1 MHILLPSDTFPPGS
15 VGGAAWSAHALALA
29 LTQRG
34 HHVTAVVPTR
44 EPSID
49 ASATPNGSV
58 PTVRWPYSAP
68 PIPFVQNYYR
78 HERLWPRLAAA
89 LVELGHRAADTP
101 LLIHAQHVQT
111 TPAAVLAGARLG
123 VPVVATVRD
132 HWPWDYFATGLHGN
146 RISAPPRPTLSGQVA
161 ALLTDLV
168 ARMGPLRGLLALPAI
183 PYMLAHVRRRAA
195 LLAQADAVIAVSGYL
210 AERLAPL
217 VPAERLHIIP
227 NIVNIAHAERSAAA
241 PLDAPVAAPFLL
253 YIGKLERNKGAALLP
268 AIFRALRNSGYTAPL
283 PPLVVA
289 GNGALRAELGRDLAA
304 LGVAAQFL
312 EWVPHDEILRLM
324 ARCTLLLFPS
334 AWGEPLSRVL
344 LEASALGAPIVAMPT
359 GGTPDIVVD
368 GESGLLAA
376 SVEQFGRA
384 MGRLLADTSERQ
396 RLGAGARRVARQRFA
411 AEVVLPQVEHL
422 YHRLLAEV
430 APPRRFR

>member
-1 MHILLPSDTFPPGS
+1 

-29 LTQRG
+29 LVRRG
-34 HHVTAVVPTR
+34 HEVTAVVPTR
-44 EPSID
+44 APHTTTPD
-49 ASATPNGSV
+49 LPNGSV
-58 PTVRWPYSAP
+58 PTVRWPYVAP

-78 HERLWPRLAAA
+78 HEQLWPRLADT
-89 LVELGHRAADTP
+89 LIELGARVAGHP

-111 TPAAVLAGARLG
+111 TPAAIMAGARLG

-146 RISAPPRPTLSGQVA
+146 QVPAPPRPTMPGQVA

-183 PYMLAHVRRRAA
+183 PYMLAHVRRRAV
-195 LLAQADAVIAVSGYL
+195 LLARADAVIAVSGYI
-210 AERLAPL
+210 AARLAPL
-217 VPAERLHIIP
+217 VPAERLHVIP
-227 NIVNIAHAERSAAA
+227 NMVNIAQVERSAAA
-241 PLDAPVAAPFLL
+241 PPGVPVDEPFLL

-268 AIFRALRNSGYTAPL
+268 GIFRALRASGYREPL
-283 PPLVVA
+283 PPLVIA
-289 GNGALRAELGRDLAA
+289 GTGALRDELARELAT

-312 EWVPHDEILRLM
+312 EWVPHEDILRLM

-368 GESGLLAA
+368 GESGILAA
-376 SVEQFGRA
+376 SVEPFGRA
-384 MGRLLADTSERQ
+384 MGRLLSDADERR
-396 RLGAGARRVARQRFA
+396 RLSAGARRVARQHFA
-411 AEVVLPQVEHL
+411 VEVVLPQVEHL
-422 YHRLLAEV
+422 YQRLLAEV
-430 APPRRFR
+430 APRRS